1 MIGEGGATS
10 PKLKKTRI
18 LYKYHCFFLSCFPG
32 RAHALASAALRLAN
46 ATTISC
52 VKFVKFLQYVLFRLT
67 INVRMLQGGRMS
79 FFKWLDGI
87 SFFYNYIVS
96 GFSNGGSW
104 KIDRITEL
112 NSAETRKILIRNMST
127 YEELFT
133 CQQRVSQ

>member
-1 MIGEGGATS
+1 MIREGGATN

-18 LYKYHCFFLSCFPG
+18 SHKNHCFFLPYFPG
-32 RAHALASAALRLAN
+32 RSHAHASAPQTLAN
-46 ATTISC
+46 TATTSC
-52 VKFVKFLQYVLFRLT
+52 VKTDKFLQYILFRLT
-67 INVRMLQGGRMS
+67 IDVRILQGGRMS
-79 FFKWLDGI
+79 FFKWLEGI
-87 SFFYNYIVS
+87 SFFCNYIVS
-96 GFSNGGSW
+96 WFSNGGSW

>member
-1 MIGEGGATS
+1 
-10 PKLKKTRI
+10 
-18 LYKYHCFFLSCFPG
+18 
-32 RAHALASAALRLAN
+32 
-46 ATTISC
+46 
-52 VKFVKFLQYVLFRLT
+52 
-67 INVRMLQGGRMS
+67 MS

-112 NSAETRKILIRNMST
+112 NSNETRKILIRNMST

-133 CQQRVSQ
+133 RRQRAS